1 MVSSKHIASSELE
14 AVCEAALLRLG
25 YAGTESNLITQVL
38 MYAQLRGNSQN
49 VMKISAGALTGPA
62 GISREETR
70 VIQDGP
76 LSIQL
81 DGGKRL
87 GMLVVETAVKE
98 ALTRCQER
106 GFGIAGTCNTS
117 SSTGALGFW
126 AKQIAEAGYI
136 GVVLSQSPEYVAPH
150 GASQAVFGTNPIA
163 VAIPTETEPMVL
175 DMATSAYA
183 WYDLLKAKNA
193 GQAVPED
200 VGFNAQGQPTTDPGA
215 ILAGGAIRS
224 FDRSHKGSHLALLV
238 EMLTGALASG
248 AVTHKATAN
257 NWANLVVALDP
268 ALLGPTAGFRS
279 RASTLL
285 AAVKAAIPL
294 PDGPGVWL
302 PGERGD
308 ANAAR
313 CLESGT
319 VPVDPQILA
328 DIKAMAEGQLPEGAV
343 GTPVP
348 AARLANPLEAAA
360 KVELSSTPC
369 PPTTGRATGETLP
382 EVAPNAAGVQLEG
395 AFPDLQRHQGN
406 GAVEAALPAHAEA
419 PEVAQDATGVQF
431 EEIFPAAQ
439 WHQDNISEDNVH
451 QLGSP
456 PPAAQAAG
464 SGGSRPAD
472 SISTAEAST
481 SGEHTTEGRDPR
493 RPTMATRLCHPPRV
507 TDDPYGSMSPPLYQ
521 TATFH
526 QQSAVECGPYDYS
539 RSGNPTRDQLQ
550 AHIAELEG
558 AHRAFAFGSGMAA
571 LSTVLRL
578 VPSGGHIV
586 AGRDLYGGTS
596 RLLARVA
603 PNLGITVSHVDT
615 ANPAE
620 VEAAFIDGRT
630 KLLMLETPTNPK
642 LDVCDIRGCCDI
654 ASKAGVLVVVDNSI
668 MAPVFQQPLAL
679 GADISMT
686 SATKFIAGHSDVTGG
701 LLAVK
706 DPQIAEQIYFFQNA
720 EGSALGP
727 FDCWLS
733 MRGLK
738 TMALR
743 MERQAATC
751 ALLASALHSHPLISR
766 VNYPGLPNH
775 PAYALHS
782 QQASSGGSLLSFE
795 TGSVEASRRIVE
807 QTKLFKVTVS
817 FGSVTSL
824 ISLPCYMSHAS
835 IPAEVRAA
843 RGLPDD
849 LIRIS
854 AGIEDPDDL
863 LADLDQAIQSAMEAV
878 GQQPV
883 PLHSPHKPPVDFDV
897 TEQQRLQQ
905 RVKELEGLLAQS
917 QMSA

>member
-1 MVSSKHIASSELE
+1 MVKQHQVPIEELQT
-14 AVCEAALLRLG
+14 ACCAALQQLG
-25 YAGTESNLITQVL
+25 YADDESRLITEVL

-49 VMKISAGALTGPA
+49 VVKIAAGALTGPA
-62 GISREETR
+62 GVAREEMR
-70 VIQDGP
+70 AIQEGP
-76 LSIQL
+76 LSMQL

-87 GMLVVETAVKE
+87 GMLAVEAAVTQ
-98 ALTRCQER
+98 ALDRCQQL

-117 SSTGALGFW
+117 SSTGALGYW
-126 AKQIAEAGYI
+126 ARRIADAGFI
-136 GVVLSQSPEYVAPH
+136 GLVLSQSPEYVAPH
-150 GASQAVFGTNPIA
+150 GSSQAVFGTNPIA
-163 VAIPTETEPMVL
+163 VAVPTEHEPMVL
-175 DMATSAYA
+175 DMATSAAA
-183 WYDLLKAKNA
+183 WYDLLKAKND
-193 GQAVPED
+193 GQAVPAD
-200 VGFNAQGQPTTDPGA
+200 IGYDAHGQQTTDPGA
-215 ILAGGAIRS
+215 ILDGGAIRP

-238 EMLTGALASG
+238 ELLTGGLACG
-248 AVTHKATAN
+248 AVTQKAAAE
-257 NWANLVVALDP
+257 NWANLVIALDP
-268 ALLGPTAGFRS
+268 ALLGPAAGFRS
-279 RASTLL
+279 RATALL
-285 AAVKAAIPL
+285 EAVKAAIPI

-308 ANAAR
+308 AQAAR
-313 CLESGT
+313 CVASGT
-319 VPVDPQILA
+319 VPVDLQTLD
-328 DIKAMAEGQLPEGAV
+328 DIKSMAQGRMRQQSAATPTPGA
-343 GTPVP
+343 
-348 AARLANPLEAAA
+348 RIDDPLAAA
-360 KVELSSTPC
+360 
-369 PPTTGRATGETLP
+369 AQ
-382 EVAPNAAGVQLEG
+382 VAPTAPGVQLGE
-395 AFPDLQRHQGN
+395 DLSKDVPTQELVPGSS
-406 GAVEAALPAHAEA
+406 A
-419 PEVAQDATGVQF
+419 PEAGSGGVGQGPQVASDAAGVQF
-431 EEIFPAAQ
+431 EEIFPDAQ
-439 WHQDNISEDNVH
+439 WHQADISEDNVH
-451 QLGSP
+451 QPASP
-456 PPAAQAAG
+456 SSAAQAAA
-464 SGGSRPAD
+464 SSSDRPRD

-481 SGEHTTEGRDPR
+481 SSLPAVSRGARGPA
-493 RPTMATRLCHPPRV
+493 MATRLCHPPKV
-507 TDDPYGSMSPPLYQ
+507 TEDPYGAISPPLYQ

-526 QQSAVECGPYDYS
+526 QHSATQCGPYDYS
-539 RSGNPTRDQLQ
+539 RSGNPTRNQLQ
-550 AHIAELEG
+550 AHVAELEG

-571 LSTVLRL
+571 LSTVVRL

-596 RLLARVA
+596 RLLARVV

-620 VEAAFIDGRT
+620 VAAAFIPGRT

-642 LDVCDIRGCCDI
+642 LDVCDIRGCCEI
-654 ASKAGVLVVVDNSI
+654 AQQAGVLVVVDNSI

-701 LLAVK
+701 LLSVK
-706 DPQIAEQIYFFQNA
+706 DPAIADQIYFFQNA

-751 ALLASALHSHPLISR
+751 ALLASALHAHPLISR
-766 VNYPGLPNH
+766 VNYPGLPSH

-782 QQASSGGSLLSFE
+782 RQATSGGSLLSFE
-795 TGSVEASRRIVE
+795 TGSVEASQKIVE

-854 AGIEDPDDL
+854 AGIEDPEDL
-863 LADLDQAIQSAMEAV
+863 LQDLDQAIQQAM
-878 GQQPV
+878 
-883 PLHSPHKPPVDFDV
+883 
-897 TEQQRLQQ
+897 
-905 RVKELEGLLAQS
+905 
-917 QMSA
+917 